1 MVFKNIKITTKLI
14 GSGLI
19 FLLSTT
25 IMFYIIATNIKMP
38 AFHLALVGLTALL
51 AVFTIILI
59 LIDIQGST
67 NNLKR
72 LFTGLEKDDLS
83 LSLTARSGD
92 EFGKLFTVFNRFLTR
107 LRDVFESV
115 SHDANMVVIAVYEIS
130 ASTKEITTTANQQ
143 SASVSEIVSTMESN
157 KNLSEQMAAKTAEVA
172 DLAKQTGDL
181 SRKGVELR
189 DANQT
194 MMEDIR
200 TQNGTIINEIKNLS
214 DMIVRINEAIGIID
228 GIADQTKLI
237 AFNASLEAS
246 SSGEAGARFGVVA
259 AEIRRFAD
267 NVVDSTRD
275 IKQKIEEVQSASQ
288 NLIAEANNG
297 SKQIDQ
303 GYERMVEQKVVFEN
317 IVENSQNVATRSQQI
332 SNLSK
337 QQEYASSQIFLT
349 LKEISAGVKQFVSA
363 TASTSKIADNLN
375 VMSQGLQNTIGKYRT
390 VN

>member
-1 MVFKNIKITTKLI
+1 MSAVQLT
-14 GSGLI
+14 
-19 FLLSTT
+19 
-25 IMFYIIATNIKMP
+25 
-38 AFHLALVGLTALL
+38 LVGLTVFF
-51 AVFTIILI
+51 AVFTILFILM
-59 LIDIQGST
+59 DIKGSA
-67 NNLKR
+67 NNLKQ

-83 LSLTARSGD
+83 LSLTTRSGD
-92 EFGKLFTVFNRFLTR
+92 EFGKLFMVFNRFLTR
-107 LRDVFESV
+107 LREVFDSF

-143 SASVSEIVSTMESN
+143 SASVSEIVSTMENN

-172 DLAKQTGDL
+172 DLAKQTQDL

-189 DANQT
+189 DANQV
-194 MMEDIR
+194 MMEEIR
-200 TQNGTIINEIKNLS
+200 SQNGTIINEIKKLS

-275 IKQKIEEVQSASQ
+275 IKQKIEEVQAASQ
-288 NLIAEANNG
+288 NLITEANNG

-303 GYERMVEQKVVFEN
+303 GYERMVEQKTVFEN

-349 LKEISAGVKQFVSA
+349 LKEISAGVKQFVTA

-375 VMSQGLQNTIGKYRT
+375 VMSQGLQDTIGKYRT